1 VDATTTTDPVRL
13 VSYTFAASSLAG
25 LAALLRSG
33 QEITPRQLAAA
44 TLSAGLLGA
53 GIMLVWWDWMDGRY
67 PWFMMGVSLLAG
79 LGGVNMLEFFIQLVQ
94 QAARA
99 YVMRAADNLPLPD
112 GTRTPTSTH
121 TCTSTQHDRTTDRH
135 HTDHN
140 TGRDSD
146 TPGDAST
153 PETAGLSETD
163 PAPR

>member
-1 VDATTTTDPVRL
+1 MDATTTTDPVRL
-13 VSYTFAASSLAG
+13 VSYTFAVSSLAG

-33 QEITPRQLAAA
+33 QEITSRQLAAA

-112 GTRTPTSTH
+112 GTRTSTSTSIH
-121 TCTSTQHDRTTDRH
+121 TRTDTHHDHPVDRH
-135 HTDHN
+135 PADRHPD
-140 TGRDSD
+140 TGA
-146 TPGDAST
+146 DANAA
-153 PETAGLSETD
+153 ETAGPTETD

>member
-1 VDATTTTDPVRL
+1 MDATTSTDPVRL

-67 PWFMMGVSLLAG
+67 PWFMLGVSLLAG
-79 LGGVNMLEFFIQLVQ
+79 LGGVNMLEFVIQLVQ
-94 QAARA
+94 SAARA

-112 GTRTPTSTH
+112 IS
-121 TCTSTQHDRTTDRH
+121 DRH
-135 HTDHN
+135 DTHN
-140 TGRDSD
+140 HRASVHHEQPEHRHSDPSDAADS
-146 TPGDAST
+146 
-153 PETAGLSETD
+153 AGAAGHSETD
-163 PAPR
+163 STPR

>member
-13 VSYTFAASSLAG
+13 VSYTFAVSSLAG

-112 GTRTPTSTH
+112 GTRTTTSTSTH
-121 TCTSTQHDRTTDRH
+121 TRTSTQHGYSTDQQP
-135 HTDHN
+135 TD
-140 TGRDSD
+140 RDSD
-146 TPGDAST
+146 TAADDST
-153 PETAGLSETD
+153 AETAGPTETD
-163 PAPR
+163 PTPR